1 MINKDKLKRKRAI
14 TEKNTTPAQR
24 RRLAELRQRIKERNA
39 MQLQKTGLKAGGN
52 IEVTDNKPVRI
63 ETR

>member
-1 MINKDKLKRKRAI
+1 MINKDKLKRKKAI
-14 TEKNTTPAQR
+14 TEKEMTPAQR
-24 RRLAELRQRIKERNA
+24 RKVAELRQRMKERNA
-39 MQLQKTGLKAGGN
+39 MQLQKTGLKASGN